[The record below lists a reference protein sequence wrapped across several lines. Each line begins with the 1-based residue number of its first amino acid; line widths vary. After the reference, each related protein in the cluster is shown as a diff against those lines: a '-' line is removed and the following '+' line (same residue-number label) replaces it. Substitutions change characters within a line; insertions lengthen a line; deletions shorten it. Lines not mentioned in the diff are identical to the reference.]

1 MAPELIDN
9 QNGTWTLDGA
19 RIIDRAGDK
28 RLPVGDDGFSRSI
41 SRSVLVDKTMLIADV
56 IDSDSTVTLFC
67 RPRRFG
73 KTLNMTMLK
82 SFFEGAPGACDS
94 TAGLF
99 KGCDIWESADGRYRE
114 FQGMFPVIFLSFR
127 TAKGLDWQTT
137 YGALRNLIIDEY
149 NRHAYLAESPQLSEN
164 EKALFAR
171 VASGVAA
178 EDDIA
183 DSLLRLAVLLRRHHG
198 ERAVVLIDEYDAP
211 VMAGFSAPGGG
222 YYNEVV
228 AFVKR
233 LLTGVFKD
241 GGEALAFGCLTGVQR
256 ISKESIFSD
265 LNNLT
270 VSTALSRDCE
280 DRFGF
285 TLVEVRALAAYLG
298 VDASIDELRAWYDGY
313 RFGDAEVYNPWSVIN
328 YFKND
333 GVADVYW
340 GNTSGNSVIGS
351 LVSGA
356 DEQTL
361 ADVYELMRPGGTV
374 LAPLDLS
381 IVFPDA
387 SADAA
392 RSALWSMLYLAG
404 YLTTEDVALPNNTRI
419 ERRLRIPNAEI
430 AELYRKEIVERFAH
444 MAEGSRGLGPL
455 HSALASGDVETVRRE
470 LAGIVSRSAS
480 TFDLVSENSVHMLV
494 LGLLFGMRGYGDPVS
509 NREQGLGR
517 FDIRVEP
524 QPTPFFEG
532 RRPLMTVE
540 LKFEKGAD
548 DERLVELAREAL
560 EQVANKRY
568 DDELPALARGRVRWG
583 LAFAGKRVAV
593 AAEVL
598 D

>member
-1 MAPELIDN
+1 MKPELIDN
-9 QNGTWTLDGA
+9 NNGTWTLAGA
-19 RIIDRAGDK
+19 RIIDRAGTR

-41 SRSVLVDKTMLIADV
+41 SRSVLVDKTALIADV

-82 SFFEGAPGACDS
+82 SFFEDVPCGDGDAS
-94 TAGLF
+94 LF
-99 KGCDIWESADGRYRE
+99 GGCDIWDLDGGRYRE
-114 FQGMFPVIFLSFR
+114 FQGKFPVIYLSFR

-149 NRHAYLAESPQLSEN
+149 NRHAYLGESPELLGN
-164 EKALFAR
+164 EKAFFDR
-171 VASGVAA
+171 VASGMAND
-178 EDDIA
+178 DDIA

-211 VMAGFSAPGGG
+211 VMAGYSAPCGG
-222 YYNEVV
+222 YYAEVV
-228 AFVKR
+228 SFIKR
-233 LLTGVFKD
+233 LLTGVLKD

-270 VSTALSRDCE
+270 VSTALSKDYE

-285 TLVEVRALAAYLG
+285 TLEEVQALAAYLG
-298 VDASIDELRAWYDGY
+298 VVASIDELRAWYDGY
-313 RFGDAEVYNPWSVIN
+313 RFGEAEVYNPWSVIN
-328 YFKND
+328 YYKND
-333 GVADVYW
+333 CVADVYW

-356 DEQTL
+356 DERTL
-361 ADVYELMRPGGTV
+361 ADIYELMKPGGTV

-387 SADAA
+387 DLAHG
-392 RSALWSMLYLAG
+392 ALWSMLYLAG
-404 YLTTEDVALPNNTRI
+404 YLTTDDVALPNNARI

-430 AELYRKEIVERFAH
+430 AELYRKEIVERFAQ
-444 MAEGSRGLGPL
+444 MAGGGRGLAAL
-455 HSALASGDVETVRRE
+455 HAALAAGDVRVAQME
-470 LAGIVSRSAS
+470 LTRICERSAS
-480 TFDLVSENSVHMLV
+480 SFDLVSENSVHMLV
-494 LGLLFGMRGYGDPVS
+494 LGLLFGMRGYGDPTS

-517 FDIRVEP
+517 FDIRVDP
-524 QPTPFFEG
+524 QSTPFFDG

-540 LKFEKGAD
+540 LKYEKGAG
-548 DERLVELAREAL
+548 DERLATLAREAL
-560 EQVANKRY
+560 QQIAEKKY
-568 DDELPALARGRVRWG
+568 DEKLPALAHGRVRWG
-583 LAFAGKRVAV
+583 FAFAGKCVAV
-593 AAEVL
+593 AVEVL
-598 D
+598 E